1 MNRKISLIVCF
12 VLVFTGIGI
21 CLWKVPRIKEK
32 TIPFL
37 DYELFQ
43 DIEKEEITS
52 ITVQTITEGGIES
65 EEILSKEEILSTYR
79 YFAERKIGEE
89 VTTRCEDN
97 SKIYTFHFVEKEDIM
112 VTIECDWIIIEG
124 KAYHW
129 I

>member
-37 DYELFQ
+37 DHELFQ